1 MRFRCLSSI
10 LMGFLISSGL
20 LLGNGATWRALI
32 CAPKDGEVI
41 PLAVPSDTLENPVT
55 SDSPIAVA
63 ITPDGTK
70 ALVTNGGTNT
80 VGVLDLTQPIIGPGY
95 TVPVGHEPEGIAI
108 TPDGNLAL
116 VTNRGDATVSVLE
129 LNPTV
134 HVIDTVSVEDGPRGV
149 AITPDGT
156 KALVANFGDGTISV
170 LTLKPTVQSL
180 YAVARFTSPQS
191 IAITPDGTKALVVDS
206 SSSSVTVLDLTQ
218 SIIGS
223 RYTVSVGSS
232 GSPSDVA
239 ITPDGRLAL
248 VTIQNLNSV
257 AVLDLTQSP
266 IVLGYSVAAVLDPV
280 RIAITPDGARA
291 YVVGSAGPIVAV
303 DLSPTPV
310 QVVDTISFQTALLGI
325 AITPD
330 QAPTSLFT
338 MAING
343 LTVLFDGS
351 GSSSPVGSVKEY
363 IWDFGDG
370 SSLVT
375 TTTAT
380 VSHTYAKSAAYTV
393 ALTVVND
400 AGTSLDITF
409 TGQTVS
415 NHGLPRARSTQA
427 LDLPPLPPHKFV
439 GKVHKHDHKL
449 FLKTKWHPSTDK
461 GTKKYEIT
469 ARNKKEKT
477 IHGRKSDHATIKLHP
492 HHVPHHISKKYRLY
506 LHDKYAIRSV
516 NANGFASQP
525 VSVHVKD

>member
-1 MRFRCLSSI
+1 
-10 LMGFLISSGL
+10 MGFLISSGL

-32 CAPKDGEVI
+32 CAPKDSEVI
-41 PLAVPSDTLENPVT
+41 PLAVPSDIIESPV
-55 SDSPIAVA
+55 SSGGPIGVA
-63 ITPDGTK
+63 ITPDSTK

-95 TVPVGHEPEGIAI
+95 TTPVGDEPEGIAI

-116 VTNRGDATVSVLE
+116 VTNAGDNTVSVLE

-134 HVIDTVSVEDGPRGV
+134 HVVDTISVGGGPRGV
-149 AITPDGT
+149 AITPDGS
-156 KALVANFGDGTISV
+156 KALVANFSDGTVSV
-170 LTLKPTVQSL
+170 LSLNPTVQSL
-180 YAVARFTSPQS
+180 YAITGFTTPKS
-191 IAITPDGTKALVVDS
+191 IAITPDGTKALVVDIG
-206 SSSSVTVLDLTQ
+206 SSSVTVLDLTQ

-223 RYTVSVGSS
+223 RYLVSVGS
-232 GSPSDVA
+232 GASPSDVA

-257 AVLDLTQSP
+257 AVLDLTQP
-266 IVLGYSVAAVLDPV
+266 TIVSGYSVPGVPDPES
-280 RIAITPDGARA
+280 IAITPDGMRA
-291 YVVGSAGPIVAV
+291 YVVGSAGPVVAL
-303 DLSPTPV
+303 DLSSTPA
-310 QVVDTISFQTALLGI
+310 QVVDTMPIQTVLLGI

-351 GSSSPVGSVKEY
+351 GSSSPVGNVKEY

-370 SSLVT
+370 SSPVT

-380 VSHTYAKSAAYTV
+380 VSHTYANSAAYTV
-393 ALTVVND
+393 TLTVVND

-469 ARNKKEKT
+469 ARNRKEKT

-525 VSVHVKD
+525 VMVHVKD